1 MTNSRHR
8 PERLEGLK
16 HLGNTYICSTRRS
29 TTLHVQSKL
38 IKRSNG
44 RAIIRVEIQ
53 KSIDSGTWL
62 QTPQNHIPHLSQQK

>member
-8 PERLEGLK
+8 PERLEGLR

-29 TTLHVQSKL
+29 TTSHVQTKF

-53 KSIDSGTWL
+53 RSIYSGTWL
-62 QTPQNHIPHLSQQK
+62 RTPQNHMPHRSQQK